1 MILIA
6 LGSNLDSRAGTPAQ
20 TLTAALAAL
29 KNAAANIVA
38 VSSYYVTPA
47 WPDPADPVFVNAVAQ
62 IHTRLGPAALM
73 KLLHGTETAFGR
85 NRSTRNAPRP
95 LDLDLLDYDGLVQD
109 GPPLLPHPRLAAR
122 GFVLV
127 PLAEI
132 APHWRHPVTGQ
143 AVQDLIAALPAAE
156 RAPARL
162 TSPA

>member
-6 LGSNLDSRAGTPAQ
+6 LGGNLNSHAGTPTQ
-20 TLTAALAAL
+20 TLSAALRTL
-29 KNAAANIVA
+29 ESNAANIVA

-62 IHTRLGPAALM
+62 IHTRHDPAALM
-73 KLLHGTETAFGR
+73 KLLHETETAFGR
-85 NRSTRNAPRP
+85 IRSTRNAPRT

-109 GPPLLPHPRLAAR
+109 GPPLLPHPRMAQR

-127 PLAEI
+127 PLAEV
-132 APHWRHPVTGQ
+132 APHWRHPVTGR
-143 AVQDLIAALPAAE
+143 AVQDLIAALPQGE

>member
-1 MILIA
+1 MIFIA
-6 LGSNLDSRAGTPAQ
+6 LGGNLDSRAGTPAQ
-20 TLTAALAAL
+20 TLSAALRAL
-29 KNAAANIVA
+29 ENAAANIVA

-47 WPDPADPVFVNAVAQ
+47 WPDPADPAFVNAVAQ
-62 IHTRLGPAALM
+62 IDTRLDPAALM

-85 NRSTRNAPRP
+85 IRSTRNAPRT
-95 LDLDLLDYDGLVQD
+95 LDLDLLDCDGLVQD

-132 APHWRHPVTGQ
+132 APRWRHPVTGRT
-143 AVQDLIAALPAAE
+143 VQDLIGALPAAE